1 MADIRLV
8 MQAETAPIDRA
19 VRVLDNLEAELRNV
33 RRAEKQGLID
43 KKRLRQETE
52 RLTGS
57 INRLKTVS
65 SGSAKEFL
73 RFEKSVYG
81 SGKAMRQKEIAMQ
94 QAGYQLQDFI
104 VQVQAG
110 TNPLIAFSQ
119 QGSQLAGFFAG
130 PWGAAIGL
138 GIAALGSLGMAF
150 MSTMGSAADFDDQ
163 MKEVES
169 TLGRLAELLSE
180 QRRGFDAIFEI
191 EEEKIKRLSQASK
204 DLLAIAKIE
213 AFNSVRDLADSLQ
226 DVYTEAGLLDKLFLS
241 GDLGVTGALLNID
254 TTLRGNI
261 TVWKEAR
268 KNVKSF
274 MEAVRSIDEQSNIQD
289 MYESAVSARDIF
301 KSFVDVTGEL
311 TEEQRNFWKEI
322 STTIIQLELLGATQ
336 KSTAA
341 LGYQAYGKSRA
352 EGAMMDVPSVQQYA
366 DAMFAVQ
373 RAQMQIAQGR
383 RQENKELEKQEDF
396 VAKLRGEAE
405 YTASLH
411 GKTADQIEEINDR
424 RKFENQL
431 LKIGIKHGSYMYAQ
445 AVQYYQQARQNTE
458 ASEEFANKLKDAAKA
473 QEKLSSFET
482 NLDVEIAKITAEIE
496 ALKKG
501 EDASVASFIA
511 GEKLKAE
518 ALYETAKALYIQTGQ
533 IDLLAEAAL
542 QYMEVMENLTILENK
557 RKELLIL
564 KGTGTGTGSK
574 RESMASIIEGIEKQA
589 NLQRKLVGLSD
600 QEADR
605 LQILY
610 DLKKQNKDASGKMTE
625 VELNKA
631 AERIAAINAETAALE
646 KSLETTQGLAETI
659 GNSFGDAFLSIIE
672 GTESAKDAFRL
683 MAQDILKDLYR
694 ILVVEQMVE
703 SLKQSFGGSGGTAGN
718 FVGDLVSSLASN
730 EGGGYT
736 GSGPRSGGLDGK
748 GGFLAMLHPKETVID
763 HHKGQSGGQPV
774 QVVYNFQGGVT
785 EADLGRAL
793 PVLVERTKRE
803 VVDAVQRGGN
813 VARVFR

>member
-1 MADIRLV
+1 

-104 VQVQAG
+104 VQVQGG

-138 GIAALGSLGMAF
+138 GIAALGGLGTALLGT
-150 MSTMGSAADFDDQ
+150 SGKVKDLQDETKELISIMGSYDTAFDKSSEGILNLEEAFGKLTESVRQARQAILDLRSAELEAKMNEVFSGFQEKYIPSGATDRRALLADLFGLDMTLKGFKDPEGNLRNTELRMLMSFMTGAQYAENDEQRLDYLSKALNVATELALITDGLSEGEKELVGTIESIYNAFEKSVAKTSETTKNSLKDLSEFDASAFGGMGDRTNEEIQASVKLTNEMVKSGLKETMSVYTKYAALRRNGFKEERNNSQILYDKMQVYYKQAGKLMTDGETQ
-163 MKEVES
+163 ARQEQLETTNQAITNAELAKQNAMYKAQEVEKERQKQADQ
-169 TLGRLAELLSE
+169 THAHMMALQNAY
-180 QRRGFDAIFEI
+180 FEDN
-191 EEEKIKRLSQASK
+191 KKKSAQAGM
-204 DLLAIAKIE
+204 
-213 AFNSVRDLADSLQ
+213 LQ
-226 DVYTEAGLLDKLFLS
+226 NYQIMMA
-241 GDLGVTGALLNID
+241 
-254 TTLRGNI
+254 
-261 TVWKEAR
+261 
-268 KNVKSF
+268 
-274 MEAVRSIDEQSNIQD
+274 
-289 MYESAVSARDIF
+289 
-301 KSFVDVTGEL
+301 
-311 TEEQRNFWKEI
+311 
-322 STTIIQLELLGATQ
+322 
-336 KSTAA
+336 
-341 LGYQAYGKSRA
+341 YQAYGESRV
-352 EGAMMDVPSVQQYA
+352 EGAKTTPP
-366 DAMFAVQ
+366 
-373 RAQMQIAQGR
+373 
-383 RQENKELEKQEDF
+383 KPPK
-396 VAKLRGEAE
+396 
-405 YTASLH
+405 
-411 GKTADQIEEINDR
+411 GKTPA
-424 RKFENQL
+424 
-431 LKIGIKHGSYMYAQ
+431 
-445 AVQYYQQARQNTE
+445 
-458 ASEEFANKLKDAAKA
+458 
-473 QEKLSSFET
+473 
-482 NLDVEIAKITAEIE
+482 
-496 ALKKG
+496 
-501 EDASVASFIA
+501 
-511 GEKLKAE
+511 
-518 ALYETAKALYIQTGQ
+518 
-533 IDLLAEAAL
+533 
-542 QYMEVMENLTILENK
+542 
-557 RKELLIL
+557 
-564 KGTGTGTGSK
+564 
-574 RESMASIIEGIEKQA
+574 ESMASIIKGMEEQA
-589 NLQRKLVGLSD
+589 NLQRQIVGLSD
-600 QEADR
+600 QEADY

-610 DLKKQNKDASGKMTE
+610 NLKEQNKTASGKMTE
-625 VELNKA
+625 AELRRS
-631 AERIAAINAETAALE
+631 AERIAAINAETAAME

-659 GNSFGDAFLSIIE
+659 VNSFGDAFLSIIE
-672 GTESAKDAFRL
+672 GTESAKNAFRL
-683 MAQDILKDLYR
+683 MAQDILRGLYR

-703 SLKQSFGGSGGTAGN
+703 SIKQSFGGSGGTAGN

>member
-1 MADIRLV
+1 
-8 MQAETAPIDRA
+8 
-19 VRVLDNLEAELRNV
+19 
-33 RRAEKQGLID
+33 
-43 KKRLRQETE
+43 
-52 RLTGS
+52 
-57 INRLKTVS
+57 
-65 SGSAKEFL
+65 
-73 RFEKSVYG
+73 
-81 SGKAMRQKEIAMQ
+81 
-94 QAGYQLQDFI
+94 
-104 VQVQAG
+104 
-110 TNPLIAFSQ
+110 
-119 QGSQLAGFFAG
+119 
-130 PWGAAIGL
+130 
-138 GIAALGSLGMAF
+138 
-150 MSTMGSAADFDDQ
+150 
-163 MKEVES
+163 
-169 TLGRLAELLSE
+169 
-180 QRRGFDAIFEI
+180 
-191 EEEKIKRLSQASK
+191 
-204 DLLAIAKIE
+204 
-213 AFNSVRDLADSLQ
+213 
-226 DVYTEAGLLDKLFLS
+226 
-241 GDLGVTGALLNID
+241 
-254 TTLRGNI
+254 
-261 TVWKEAR
+261 
-268 KNVKSF
+268 
-274 MEAVRSIDEQSNIQD
+274 
-289 MYESAVSARDIF
+289 
-301 KSFVDVTGEL
+301 
-311 TEEQRNFWKEI
+311 
-322 STTIIQLELLGATQ
+322 
-336 KSTAA
+336 
-341 LGYQAYGKSRA
+341 
-352 EGAMMDVPSVQQYA
+352 
-366 DAMFAVQ
+366 MFAVQ